1 MDIRKIR
8 RLIELLEGSD
18 VNEIE
23 ITEGEESVRISRGA
37 AQVQMAA
44 PAPAAAPAAPAP
56 GAAPAEAPAEAP
68 AAQPE
73 APEESGVY
81 QEAPMV
87 GTFYRAPSPE
97 SDPYVR
103 EGDYVNAGDIL
114 CVIEAMKL
122 FNEIEAEY
130 TGRVKKIM
138 VENAQ
143 PVEFGEPLFLID
155 PDG

>member
-18 VNEIE
+18 VTEIE
-23 ITEGEESVRISRGA
+23 ISEGEESVRVSRGQ
-37 AQVQMAA
+37 AQPPPPPSAA
-44 PAPAAAPAAPAP
+44 PPPAPPPQVSSAQAPAAAAP
-56 GAAPAEAPAEAP
+56 
-68 AAQPE
+68 AQPE
-73 APEESGVY
+73 VPEETGLY

-87 GTFYRAPSPE
+87 GTFYRAPTPE

-103 EGDYVNAGDIL
+103 EGDHVNVGDTL

-122 FNEIEAEY
+122 FNEIEAEHA
-130 TGRVKKIM
+130 GRIEKIL

-155 PDG
+155 PEG

>member
-18 VNEIE
+18 VTEIE
-23 ITEGEESVRISRGA
+23 ITEGEETVRVSRGQ
-37 AQVQMAA
+37 AQPAA
-44 PAPAAAPAAPAP
+44 PAPAAAPMPQAPPAAAPAQ
-56 GAAPAEAPAEAP
+56 AAPAE
-68 AAQPE
+68 PE
-73 APEESGVY
+73 APQETGVH

-87 GTFYRAPSPE
+87 GTFYRAPAPE

-103 EGDYVNAGDIL
+103 EGDYVNVGDTL

-122 FNEIEAEY
+122 FNEIEAEHA
-130 TGRVKKIM
+130 GRIKRIM

-155 PDG
+155 PEG

>member
-37 AQVQMAA
+37 QVQVAQ
-44 PAPAAAPAAPAP
+44 PAAPAAPAAAGP
-56 GAAPAEAPAEAP
+56 HPAPAPAEP
-68 AAQPE
+68 AAPE
-73 APEESGVY
+73 PVEEESGIKV
-81 QEAPMV
+81 EAPMV

-97 SDPYVR
+97 AEPYVR
-103 EGDYVNAGDIL
+103 EGDRVNVGDTL

-122 FNEIEAEY
+122 FNEIEAEHA
-130 TGRVKKIM
+130 GVIKKILA
-138 VENAQ
+138 ENAQ
-143 PVEFGEPLFLID
+143 PVEYGEPLFLIE
-155 PDG
+155 PGG

>member
-18 VNEIE
+18 VTEIE
-23 ITEGEESVRISRGA
+23 ITEGEESVRVSRSQPQA
-37 AQVQMAA
+37 PPPPPSPA
-44 PAPAAAPAAPAP
+44 PAPAPQAPAA
-56 GAAPAEAPAEAP
+56 GAPAEAP
-68 AAQPE
+68 AAEPE
-73 APEESGVY
+73 APQETGVH

-103 EGDYVNAGDIL
+103 EGDYVNVGDTL

-122 FNEIEAEY
+122 FNEIEAEHA
-130 TGRVKKIM
+130 GRVKEIL

-155 PDG
+155 PEG

>member
-23 ITEGEESVRISRGA
+23 ITEGEESVRISRGGG
-37 AQVQMAA
+37 QVQVA
-44 PAPAAAPAAPAP
+44 PAPAAVPPTAA
-56 GAAPAEAPAEAP
+56 AAPAEAPA
-68 AAQPE
+68 AAAEPPPE
-73 APEESGVY
+73 PGVY

-97 SDPYVR
+97 ADPFVR
-103 EGDYVNAGDIL
+103 EGDYVNVGDTL

-122 FNEIEAEY
+122 FNEIESEHA
-130 TGRVKKIM
+130 GRVKKIL

-143 PVEFGEPLFLID
+143 PVEFGEHLFLID

>member
-18 VNEIE
+18 VTEIE
-23 ITEGEESVRISRGA
+23 ITEGEESVRVSRGQ
-37 AQVQMAA
+37 AQPAA
-44 PAPAAAPAAPAP
+44 PVPAAAPMPQAPPPAAPAQ
-56 GAAPAEAPAEAP
+56 AAAAE
-68 AAQPE
+68 PE
-73 APEESGVY
+73 APQETGVY

-87 GTFYRAPSPE
+87 GTFYRAPAPE

-103 EGDYVNAGDIL
+103 EGDYVNVGDTL

-122 FNEIEAEY
+122 FNEIEAEHA
-130 TGRVKKIM
+130 GRIKRIM

-155 PDG
+155 PEG

>member
-23 ITEGEESVRISRGA
+23 ITEGEESVRISRGG
-37 AQVQMAA
+37 QVQVAQAPAA
-44 PAPAAAPAAPAP
+44 VPQAAPAAA
-56 GAAPAEAPAEAP
+56 AAPAEAPAAP
-68 AAQPE
+68 AEVPQ
-73 APEESGVY
+73 ESGIY

-97 SDPYVR
+97 AEPYVR
-103 EGDYVNAGDIL
+103 EGDYVNVGDTL

-122 FNEIEAEY
+122 FNEIESEHA
-130 TGRVKKIM
+130 GRVKKIL

-143 PVEFGEPLFLID
+143 PVEFGEPLILID
-155 PDG
+155 PEG

>member
-18 VNEIE
+18 VTEIE
-23 ITEGEESVRISRGA
+23 ITEGEESVRVSRG
-37 AQVQMAA
+37 QVQPVAAA
-44 PAPAAAPAAPAP
+44 PAPPAAPVPQA
-56 GAAPAEAPAEAP
+56 APAEAP

-73 APEESGVY
+73 APQESGVH

-97 SDPYVR
+97 SDPFVR
-103 EGDYVNAGDIL
+103 EGDHVNVGDTL

-122 FNEIEAEY
+122 FNEIEAEHS
-130 TGRVKKIM
+130 GRIKQIL

-155 PDG
+155 PEG

>member
-37 AQVQMAA
+37 QVQVASAA
-44 PAPAAAPAAPAP
+44 PVQPVAPVGPPAPAAPTAAAS
-56 GAAPAEAPAEAP
+56 E
-68 AAQPE
+68 
-73 APEESGVY
+73 PEEEEAGVTV
-81 QEAPMV
+81 EAPMV
-87 GTFYRAPSPE
+87 GTFYRAPTPE
-97 SDPYVR
+97 AEPYVR
-103 EGDYVNAGDIL
+103 EGDRVNVGDTL

-122 FNEIEAEY
+122 FNEIESEY
-130 TGRVKKIM
+130 SGVIKRIL

-143 PVEFGEPLFLID
+143 PVEFGEHLFLID
-155 PDG
+155 SEG

>member
-8 RLIELLEGSD
+8 RLIELLEDSD

-23 ITEGEESVRISRGA
+23 ITEGEESVRISRGGG
-37 AQVQMAA
+37 QVQV
-44 PAPAAAPAAPAP
+44 AAPAAPAP
-56 GAAPAEAPAEAP
+56 AAPAPAAAPAEAP

-73 APEESGVY
+73 APAETGIY

-103 EGDYVNAGDIL
+103 EGDYVNVGDTL

-122 FNEIEAEY
+122 FNEIESEHA
-130 TGRVKKIM
+130 GRVKEIL
-138 VENAQ
+138 VDNAQ
-143 PVEFGEPLFLID
+143 PVEYGEPLFLID